1 MQALR
6 RFKNRDSLFFQVYV
20 YNLRGEAEGAS
31 DAVLQAQLRQG
42 ETLVAASQP
51 QPIKLERKDG
61 ALLPQTNGMPL
72 ESLPR
77 GSYQLRVVVMDKKAN
92 ATVNRQVDFTIE

>member
-1 MQALR
+1 
-6 RFKNRDSLFFQVYV
+6 
-20 YNLRGEAEGAS
+20 
-31 DAVLQAQLRQG
+31 
-42 ETLVAASQP
+42 
-51 QPIKLERKDG
+51 
-61 ALLPQTNGMPL
+61 MPL